1 MRRHVVVGS
10 QTLLSARLL
19 RELRARQAEAPC
31 QFHVI
36 VPAANPHVH
45 AFWTEGEARAVARER
60 LDTALEH
67 FHAEGVDADG
77 SVGDANPADAV
88 ADLLL
93 HDRFDSV
100 IVSTLPP
107 GLSRWIHQ
115 DLPRRIERRVALPVR
130 HVVTPFGDLKPDAE
144 RELEHATR

>member
-19 RELRARQAEAPC
+19 RELRSLQAGGPAR
-31 QFHVI
+31 FHVL
-36 VPAANPHVH
+36 VPAANPHQH
-45 AFWTEGEARAVARER
+45 AFWTEGEARAVAEER
-60 LDTALEH
+60 LITALGH
-67 FHAEGVDADG
+67 FRSEGIDAEG
-77 SVGDANPADAV
+77 SIGDANPANAV

-93 HDRFDSV
+93 HEQFDSV
-100 IVSTLPP
+100 VVSTLPP

-130 HVVTPFGDLKPDAE
+130 HVIIPFGDLNPAAPRELQDAE
-144 RELEHATR
+144 N